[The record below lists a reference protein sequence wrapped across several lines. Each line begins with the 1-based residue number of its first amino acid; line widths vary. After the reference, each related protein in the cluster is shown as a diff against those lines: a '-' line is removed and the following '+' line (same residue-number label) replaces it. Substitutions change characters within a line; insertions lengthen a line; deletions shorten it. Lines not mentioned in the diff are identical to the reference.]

1 MTEETKNPV
10 GRPTKYTPELIEK
23 AREFVASKR
32 GQFTMIAELALEL
45 GIRRSTV
52 HEWAKDPEKKEFSDI
67 VEELQSGQELYL
79 AKGTLNGDL
88 NATMAKLL
96 LTKHGYSD
104 KQDLSSSD
112 GTMTPKDMPTTIRL
126 VGPDE

>member
-45 GIRRSTV
+45 GLRRETV
-52 HEWAKDPEKKEFSDI
+52 HVWAKDPEKQEFSNI
-67 VEELQSGQELYL
+67 VEELQSNQELYL